1 MGVCCAE
8 SKAPGGLALGTFPNL
23 FGPSMSG
30 FQSHP
35 QSPSV
40 YMKMPVCPLS
50 HHLHVPVVCSALI
63 VFLIYL
69 HSAYLLA

>member
-1 MGVCCAE
+1 MHILTLSVYHVE

-40 YMKMPVCPLS
+40 YMKMPVR
-50 HHLHVPVVCSALI
+50 ALGSFS
-63 VFLIYL
+63 VLPCKLVECMHAFK
-69 HSAYLLA
+69 

>member
-1 MGVCCAE
+1 MPIVRVCFAE

-40 YMKMPVCPLS
+40 YMKMPVRPLS
-50 HHLHVPVVCSALI
+50 KASRI
-63 VFLIYL
+63 VGT
-69 HSAYLLA
+69 H